1 MIVFVKLLLKIYLF
15 RGKIHFRKKTD
26 PGTVAGVHSLGI
38 RHSEQSEESS
48 AFQDLTGSFGF
59 TASG

>member
-1 MIVFVKLLLKIYLF
+1 M
-15 RGKIHFRKKTD
+15 KKTD
-26 PGTVAGVHSLGI
+26 PGTEAGVHSLGI

-48 AFQDLTGSFGF
+48 AFQDLTGSFGL